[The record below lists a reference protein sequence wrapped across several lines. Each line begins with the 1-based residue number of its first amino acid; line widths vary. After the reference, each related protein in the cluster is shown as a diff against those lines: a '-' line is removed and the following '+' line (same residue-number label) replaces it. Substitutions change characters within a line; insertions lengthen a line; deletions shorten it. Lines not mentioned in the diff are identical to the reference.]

1 MAVKVRVGLIGVGRM
16 GATFA
21 RILGEQAEAS
31 DLLAIADLNGQRA
44 RELAERFGVP
54 HHYADYRDL
63 LQMEEIQAVLIITPT
78 VTHLELLLAAAA
90 ARKHIFVE
98 KPLALA
104 VSECSQAIEISRQAR
119 VKLQVG
125 LMRRFHPD
133 YLAAKRHIEAGKI
146 GRPTMFK
153 SINRD
158 PVRTSLE
165 FAQRESSG
173 GLIMDM
179 GTHDFDLARWLMDTE
194 ITAVHSF
201 GGRLAYPELEEA
213 GDIDNA
219 VVNLSF
225 ANGAVGSVD
234 LSRNAVYGY
243 DSRTEIVGTEGT
255 IAIGRLPKAAAS
267 DGSVEVHGRS
277 SNPAGSFARAYL
289 AEVEAFLES
298 IVEDRPPQVTGEQ
311 GRDATA
317 VSVAATRSL
326 DEGRVVQLSEVLED
340 SA

>member
-21 RILGEQAEAS
+21 RILGELAEAS
-31 DLLAIADLNGQRA
+31 DLQAIADLNGQRA

-54 HHYADYRDL
+54 HAFEDYRDL
-63 LQMEEIQAVLIITPT
+63 LRIDAIQAVFIITPT
-78 VTHLELLLAAAA
+78 VTHLELVLAAAA
-90 ARKHIFVE
+90 AGKHIFIE
-98 KPLALA
+98 KPLALS
-104 VSECSQAIEISRQAR
+104 VPECEQAIEAARQAG

-125 LMRRFHPD
+125 LMRRFHTD

-146 GRPTMFK
+146 GSPTMFK

-201 GGRLAYPELEEA
+201 GGRLAFPELEQA

-225 ANGAVGSVD
+225 VNGAVGSVD

-243 DSRTEIVGTEGT
+243 DSRSEIVGTEGT
-255 IAIGRLPKAAAS
+255 IVIGRLPEAAS
-267 DGSVEVHGRS
+267 SVAVYGRS
-277 SNPAGSFARAYL
+277 GNPAGSFDQAYL
-289 AEVEAFLES
+289 AEVEAFLECV
-298 IVEDRPPQVTGEQ
+298 VEDRPPQVTGEH

-326 DEGRVVQLSEVLED
+326 DEDRVVQLSEVLED
-340 SA
+340 